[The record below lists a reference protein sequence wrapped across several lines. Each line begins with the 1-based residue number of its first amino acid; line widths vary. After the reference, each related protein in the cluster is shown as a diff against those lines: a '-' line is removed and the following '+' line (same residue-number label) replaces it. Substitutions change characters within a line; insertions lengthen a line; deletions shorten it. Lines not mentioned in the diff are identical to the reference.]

1 MRFRKGRRDMGIM
14 RRGRK
19 GPWNEAEMIWI
30 MNREMSKRKI
40 KHKVSRRKTR
50 GEEHIHPTS
59 VTIIV

>member
-1 MRFRKGRRDMGIM
+1 M

-19 GPWNEAEMIWI
+19 GPWNETEMIWI

-40 KHKVSRRKTR
+40 KYKVSRRKTR
-50 GEEHIHPTS
+50 GEEHIHPTP